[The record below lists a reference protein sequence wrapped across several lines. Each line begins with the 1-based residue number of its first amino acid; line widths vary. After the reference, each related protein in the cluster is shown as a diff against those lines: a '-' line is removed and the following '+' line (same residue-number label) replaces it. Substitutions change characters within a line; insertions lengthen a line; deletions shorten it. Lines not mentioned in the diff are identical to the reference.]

1 MMEKLRM
8 SPFSIYHQC
17 RDAFA
22 FLQPPLIDCIIK
34 AAKPEM
40 IFLLGASLYSRRSES
55 IFNIS
60 VPSSQHIADCFL
72 LVLMRDLSDKEP
84 YEWQDKIENHC
95 KKIVPV
101 TVIVLQYTIFE
112 EWLKAGHQFACTVWQ
127 SAALIYESGSVSCT
141 VPTNTGVETTG
152 KDRECFYG
160 EGLAKA
166 REFLAGSELFR
177 VRKQYSLAAFMLHQ
191 SAEQALRTLLQT
203 ATGYHINTHS
213 IDRLIR
219 CASLVAYRLPDIFPQ
234 KTEQD
239 KRLLGLLQRAYTDT
253 RYTTAYSISREDLA
267 ALTEK
272 VRHIHEILFDTGE
285 ALFGTAA
292 LSPEQ
297 LQ

>member
-127 SAALIYESGSVSCT
+127 SAALIYESGNCFHAI
-141 VPTNTGVETTG
+141 PDNICAETAG
-152 KDRECFYG
+152 RESECFYR
-160 EGLAKA
+160 EGLTKS
-166 REFLAGSELFR
+166 REFLVGSALFR
-177 VRKQYSLAAFMLHQ
+177 ARKQYSMAAFMLHQ

-203 ATGYHINTHS
+203 ATGYHVNTHN
-213 IDRLIR
+213 IDSLIR

-234 KTEQD
+234 KTDQE
-239 KRLLGLLQRAYTDT
+239 KRLFNLLQKAYADT
-253 RYTTAYSISREDLA
+253 RYTTAYSISKDDLT

-272 VRHIHEILFDTGE
+272 VRQIHEILFDVGKDVC
-285 ALFGTAA
+285 L
-292 LSPEQ
+292 
-297 LQ
+297 

>member
-1 MMEKLRM
+1 MK
-8 SPFSIYHQC
+8 PFSIYHQC

-22 FLQPPLIDCIIK
+22 FLQPPLIDCVVK

-40 IFLLGASLYSRRSES
+40 IFLLGASLHSRRSES
-55 IFNIS
+55 VFNVS

-72 LVLMRDLSDKEP
+72 LVLMRDLCDKEP

-101 TVIVLQYTIFE
+101 TVIVLQYTTFE
-112 EWLKAGHQFACTVWQ
+112 EWLKAGHQFAYTVWQ
-127 SAALIYESGSVSCT
+127 SAALIYESGSVCCT
-141 VPTNTGVETTG
+141 VPDHTGVETTG
-152 KDRECFYG
+152 REGECFYR

-219 CASLVAYRLPDIFPQ
+219 CASLVAYRLPDIFSQ
-234 KTEQD
+234 KTEQE
-239 KRLLGLLQRAYTDT
+239 KRLFNLLQRAYTDT
-253 RYTTAYSISREDLA
+253 RYTTMYSISREDLA

-272 VRHIHEILFDTGE
+272 VRHIHEILSDVGE
-285 ALFGTAA
+285 GIFSAA
-292 LSPEQ
+292 ASSLVQ
-297 LQ
+297 